1 MADYANMRLLRVAK
15 SFIDDEDPLMEN
27 VHEIRGKLRQKPR
40 RTIGPF
46 LKKYV
51 ELRNS
56 DFETYF
62 SKINI
67 RKEKEQARHEILRFK
82 HAWTATQQPQGL
94 QPQPGRL
101 TVSASEI

>member
-1 MADYANMRLLRVAK
+1 
-15 SFIDDEDPLMEN
+15 MEN
-27 VHEIRGKLRQKPR
+27 VHEIRGKMRQKPR

-62 SKINI
+62 SKIHI
-67 RKEKEQARHEILRFK
+67 RKEKEQARHQILRFK
-82 HAWTATQQPQGL
+82 HAWSTAQSQGIE
-94 QPQPGRL
+94 PQPGRL
-101 TVSASEI
+101 TVPASEV

>member
-1 MADYANMRLLRVAK
+1 
-15 SFIDDEDPLMEN
+15 MEN

-40 RTIGPF
+40 RTLGPF

-62 SKINI
+62 SKIHI
-67 RKEKEQARHEILRFK
+67 RKEKEQARHQILSFK
-82 HAWTATQQPQGL
+82 HAWPSSQQPQGL
-94 QPQPGRL
+94 QPQPGGL
-101 TVSASEI
+101 TVRASAI